1 MHVCKK
7 KNSSKHHE
15 GSASTTVPLTMPQ
28 LPLTLLSFKA
38 AQLEWQVAAQSL
50 AVANAML
57 LVTKLKHEEQEKLVN
72 AAELHF
78 RLCETQRNL
87 AALRHRNL
95 VLFEGCS
102 SSTSDD
108 HQDDDEHQMDDGKSC
123 SRSVHC
129 SFLGTD
135 VRQDLDLLIQ
145 REMMEVAAMTDSTSC
160 PS

>member
-1 MHVCKK
+1 MRAKRK
-7 KNSSKHHE
+7 DQGR
-15 GSASTTVPLTMPQ
+15 GSRPYTCIRILTSNILFPQ
-28 LPLTLLSFKA
+28 HA
-38 AQLEWQVAAQSL
+38 CIAAQSL